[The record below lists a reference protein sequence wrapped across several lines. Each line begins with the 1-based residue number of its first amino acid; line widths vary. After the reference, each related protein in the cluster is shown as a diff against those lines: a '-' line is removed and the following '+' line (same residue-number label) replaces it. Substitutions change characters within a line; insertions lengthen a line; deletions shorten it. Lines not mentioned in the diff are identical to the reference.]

1 LALPKQKIAV
11 RPESEPKLS
20 TLVRKLLRE
29 ANAEGVLPTPL
40 DRLFEVARV
49 KNIAELPDEEAF
61 LKTLSDK
68 VRGFFISA
76 KQKLRGIADIRER
89 ASYVPSDPNNI
100 GRERFAKGHELGHN
114 VIPWHNV
121 DPAYLDDNE
130 SLGPNAKGRF
140 EHEANFFSSDVIF
153 QGAGFRSRAR
163 DYTPNFNAIFKLAHY
178 HGASRQATA
187 WRFVEE
193 QDEAIALLQY
203 YSSKAIDEYGNPVL
217 AIWRSVGSPEF
228 NRRFPN
234 VDTPH
239 TLRTGHPWVAAR
251 DMSRICDGNEA
262 LLCDGQNT
270 VFEWHSWWNS
280 RALCVLIRRK
290 PMLSVVGSLLR

>member
-20 TLVRKLLRE
+20 NLVRKLLRE
-29 ANAEGVLPTPL
+29 ADAVDVLPTPL
-40 DRLFEVARV
+40 DRLFEVAKV

-61 LKTLSDK
+61 LKTVSDK
-68 VRGFFISA
+68 VRNLFIGA
-76 KQKLRGIADIRER
+76 KQKLRGIADIRAR
-89 ASYVPSDPNNI
+89 ASYVPPDPNNK
-100 GRERFAKGHELGHN
+100 GRERFAKGHELAHN
-114 VIPWHNV
+114 VIPWHSV

-130 SLGPNAKGRF
+130 SLGPNAKGLF

-153 QGAGFRSRAR
+153 QGSGFRTRVR
-163 DYTPNFNAIFKLAHY
+163 DYAPNFNAIFKLAVD

-203 YSSKAIDEYGNPVL
+203 YGSKAVDEFGNPVL

-228 NRRFPN
+228 NRRFPSIEI
-234 VDTPH
+234 PSS
-239 TLRTGHPWVAAR
+239 LRTGHPWVAAR
-251 DMSRICDGNEA
+251 DVNSVCDGNESI
-262 LLCDGQNT
+262 CSDGHQV

-280 RALCVLIRRK
+280 YALFVLIRRK
-290 PMLSVVGSLLR
+290 PRLHLVGDFLR